1 MMKKL
6 CLYLLVCAAAGMAQ
20 NAPAAQTFGVS
31 SAQGQTPA
39 ADKAAPP
46 AAQNP
51 ATADK
56 PMDAKDVKL
65 PDADSLEYH
74 IRNDYL
80 ICTGD
85 TAFVSRERLFAWK
98 SRMDSLVLDK
108 SYSEKFKAFVSA
120 TGIKAH
126 LVRPCEPVVFFE
138 QLDRQMTE
146 MDSIVSMTRRKKE
159 RERRD
164 SITVANALK
173 DAHSTHADIPG
184 IPAGISKDA
193 LRILLRK
200 SGVRTALTNDFVRAD
215 NFIFDSLTVT
225 VAFYFDANGKYTGYE
240 METAALKADQL
251 DKTVRG
257 WANRLTGAYEK
268 KLGAPSAKIHVGFR
282 DIKQGQLSIISKWT
296 SGKPTVMVGLAT
308 HNNLYY
314 AKVMVNYK

>member
-1 MMKKL
+1 MS
-6 CLYLLVCAAAGMAQ
+6 AAQ
-20 NAPAAQTFGVS
+20 NAPAAQTFGAPNTQS
-31 SAQGQTPA
+31 QAAA
-39 ADKAAPP
+39 ADKSAPP
-46 AAQNP
+46 SAPNTVP
-51 ATADK
+51 TTDK
-56 PMDAKDVKL
+56 PMTAKDVKL
-65 PDADSLEYH
+65 PEADSLEYN

-80 ICTGD
+80 LCTGD
-85 TAFVSRERLFAWK
+85 TTFISRDRLFAWK

-108 SYSEKFKAFVSA
+108 SYSEKFKTFVSA

-138 QLDRQMTE
+138 QLDRQMVE
-146 MDSIVSMTRRKKE
+146 MDSIVSLTRRKKE

-164 SITVANALK
+164 SIIVATALK

-184 IPAGISKDA
+184 IPAGITKDA

-200 SGVRTALTNDFVRAD
+200 SGVRTALVSDFVRAD

-225 VAFYFDANGKYTGYE
+225 VAFYFDEHGKYTGYE

-257 WANRLTGAYEK
+257 WANRMAGAYEK
-268 KLGAPSAKIHVGFR
+268 KMGAPSAKIHVGFR
-282 DIKQGQLSIISKWT
+282 DIQQGRLSITSKWT
-296 SGKPTVMVGLAT
+296 SGKPTVLVGLAT